1 MEFLSKTKRKDG
13 RIQSAFIYEGKR
25 YYVYGKTREELIEK
39 EAAKRLE
46 LKNGEENRKNP
57 TLNDYY
63 KYFTNV
69 RRGSVQES
77 SIRCQTFM
85 FNAAAGIVMDSNKK
99 TLGELRIK
107 DITPKDMQF
116 VQMELA
122 SSERTTETVNN
133 IMFHLKHVFNA
144 AVKDETID
152 RNPCKCITT
161 MKRKEK
167 PARDT
172 IHRALNDA
180 ETKAFFNKAKE
191 RDSYYLNLFAL
202 LIQTG
207 MRVGEAGAL
216 TPFDIDERRGYI
228 HIRRTITRD
237 EIGSYIL
244 GDGTK
249 TRSGIRDIPLSIPVL
264 EIIRKQIKMTNTLFN
279 GHVPGTIFPSVQ
291 GSLLR
296 DYSVDREIERICKA
310 AGIERFSSHAF
321 RATFATR
328 FIEQRP
334 EDFKILSE
342 ILGHSDVKITLNL
355 YTHVMDDKK
364 REAMRGVIFNLG

>member
-1 MEFLSKTKRKDG
+1 MSNTKRKDG
-13 RIQSAFIYEGKR
+13 RLQSSFIYAGKR

-39 EAAKRLE
+39 ESEKRLE
-46 LKNGEENRKNP
+46 LKIGEEDRKNP
-57 TLNDYY
+57 TLNNYY
-63 KYFTNV
+63 KYFTKI

-77 SIRCQTFM
+77 SIRCQAFM
-85 FNAAAGIVMDSNKK
+85 FNAAASIVMDSNNLK
-99 TLGELRIK
+99 LGDIRIK
-107 DITPKDMQF
+107 EITPKDMQY
-116 VQMELA
+116 VQLELA
-122 SSERTTETVNN
+122 NSERTTETVNN
-133 IMFHLKHVFNA
+133 IMAHLKHVFNA

-152 RNPCKCITT
+152 RNPCKCISNL
-161 MKRKEK
+161 KRKEK

-172 IHRALNDA
+172 IHRALNDY
-180 ETKAFFNKAKE
+180 ETKAFFDKARE
-191 RDSYYLNLFAL
+191 RDSYYFNLFSL

-216 TPFDIDERRGYI
+216 TAFNIDERGGYI
-228 HIRRTITRD
+228 HVQSTVTRD
-237 EIGSYIL
+237 EAGAYII

-249 TRSGIRDIPLSIPVL
+249 TKAGIRDIPLSIPVL
-264 EIIRKQIKMTNTLFN
+264 DVIRKQKKLISTLFE
-279 GHVPGTIFPSVQ
+279 GHIPSTLFPSVQ
-291 GSLLR
+291 GALLR
-296 DYSVDREIERICKA
+296 DYSVDREIWRICED

-364 REAMRGVIFNLG
+364 REAMRGVVINLG